1 MSLRSFHLWTIRFRI
16 GRSRRVVS
24 KYKAVRVNSIYSLF
38 PHSHFT
44 YYVSQRVSFNI
55 NIIKMPRGLDIMI
68 AFISST
74 AIIFN
79 LSTHILPL
87 SVNRAFSSII
97 TILPTY
103 EGSPSFEFAFNGK
116 CYADSVKVSCLD
128 SILEIAR
135 ASSTGYEDVSAYRM
149 GHRYYSLMKVVITT
163 YTICTS
169 NHICQ

>member
-1 MSLRSFHLWTIRFRI
+1 MDIFFVPTFLLYLLHIWT
-16 GRSRRVVS
+16 
-24 KYKAVRVNSIYSLF
+24 
-38 PHSHFT
+38 
-44 YYVSQRVSFNI
+44 QNI
-55 NIIKMPRGLDIMI
+55 NIAKMPRGLDIMI

-103 EGSPSFEFAFNGK
+103 DGSPSSEFAFNGK
-116 CYADSVKVSCLD
+116 CYADNVKVSCLD

-149 GHRYYSLMKVVITT
+149 GHRYHSLMKVVITT

-169 NHICQ
+169 NHTCPINES